1 MNGDKLSP
9 ARLAISPHLGG
20 SNNSNSNTITIITM
34 REPQGLAAVRRI
46 RQYLVAVCLVAS
58 LALQVHA
65 APMAASFD
73 LRAANVSEVLQLLY
87 GEAMSTP
94 YVLDPEVLVDTR
106 LVSFR
111 YKHGQGDLQAF
122 VGGFLESLGYTVER
136 KGGVDFVRKRKAEE
150 ATLPETRLHL
160 YRPQYRDVTYLARVL
175 APLFK
180 GAFSVNRSIRAS
192 GQSMP
197 EGDVPNGSAAALID
211 QDADVLLFS
220 GTQLEI
226 EKLQELLPQIDVV
239 TGEVL
244 VRGVVYEVGR
254 TDKSGSAFGLLAN
267 LLGGNLNIGIGS
279 AAGNLGNFIQ
289 LKNTALDA
297 VYSML
302 ETDSRFKVISSPSLR
317 IQSGARGVFS
327 VGQDVPVLGALSFPQ
342 GAGQAVQ
349 SVEYRSSGVIFD
361 IRPTVRGAVIELAI
375 SQQLSDFVKTTTGVN
390 NSPTLTKREL
400 QTKVALQDGDVI
412 VLGGLAENKSSRS
425 RDGLSFMPS
434 FLHTK
439 GHEKSGVEIL
449 LILQVERIDSAINKE
464 E

>member
-1 MNGDKLSP
+1 MKQ
-9 ARLAISPHLGG
+9 
-20 SNNSNSNTITIITM
+20 M
-34 REPQGLAAVRRI
+34 RTCIAATWLAAS
-46 RQYLVAVCLVAS
+46 LVFPVC
-58 LALQVHA
+58 A
-65 APMAASFD
+65 APITASFD
-73 LRAANVSEVLQLLY
+73 LQAANVSEVLQLLY
-87 GEAMSTP
+87 GEVMSTP
-94 YVLDPEVLVDTR
+94 YVLDPEVLSDTR

-111 YKHGQGDLQAF
+111 YKHGQDDLQAF

-150 ATLPETRLHL
+150 APPPETRLHL
-160 YRPQYRDVTYLARVL
+160 YRPQYRDVAYLARVL

-180 GAFSVNRSIRAS
+180 GSFSVNRSVRAS

-197 EGDVPNGSAAALID
+197 EGNVPSGSAASLID

-220 GTQLEI
+220 GTQPEI
-226 EKLQELLPQIDVV
+226 EKLQELLPQVDMA

-244 VRGVVYEVGR
+244 VRGVVYEVSR

-267 LLGGNLNIGIGS
+267 LLGGKLNLGIGS

-317 IQSGARGVFS
+317 IQSGTRGVFS
-327 VGQDVPVLGALSFPQ
+327 VGQEVPVLGALSFPQ

-361 IRPTVRGAVIELAI
+361 IKPTVRNAVIELAL
-375 SQQLSDFVKTTTGVN
+375 SQQLSDFIKTTTGVN

-400 QTKVALQDGDVI
+400 KTTVGLQDGDVI
-412 VLGGLAENKSSRS
+412 VLGGLAENKDTQT
-425 RDGLSFMPS
+425 RDGPS
-434 FLHTK
+434 FLPGFLHT
-439 GHEKSGVEIL
+439 SGKEVSTSEIL
-449 LILQVERIDSAINKE
+449 LVLQVQRL
-464 E
+464 

>member
-1 MNGDKLSP
+1 MNADKLSL
-9 ARLAISPHLGG
+9 ARLVSCHHSGD
-20 SNNSNSNTITIITM
+20 SRSNSSRAITTITT
-34 REPQGLAAVRRI
+34 REPLVPVAVKCMCQYLAAACLAAVLT
-46 RQYLVAVCLVAS
+46 QPA
-58 LALQVHA
+58 QA

-73 LRAANVSEVLQLLY
+73 LQGANVSEVLQLLY
-87 GEAMSTP
+87 GEVMSTP
-94 YVLDPEVLVDTR
+94 YVLDPEVLVDAR
-106 LVSFR
+106 QVSFR
-111 YKHGQGDLQAF
+111 YKNGQGDLQAF

-150 ATLPETRLHL
+150 APPPETRLHL
-160 YRPQYRDVTYLARVL
+160 YRPQYRDVAYLARVL

-220 GTQLEI
+220 GTQPEI
-226 EKLQELLPQIDVV
+226 EKLQELLPQIDVA

-244 VRGVVYEVGR
+244 VRGLVYEVSR
-254 TDKSGSAFGLLAN
+254 TDKSGSAFGLLAS
-267 LLGGNLNIGIGS
+267 LLGGKLNLGIGS
-279 AAGNLGNFIQ
+279 AVGNLGNFIQ

-327 VGQDVPVLGALSFPQ
+327 VGQEVPVLGALSFPQ

-361 IRPTVRGAVIELAI
+361 IRPTVRDSVIEMAI
-375 SQQLSDFVKTTTGVN
+375 SQQLSDFIQTTTGVN

-400 QTKVALQDGDVI
+400 KTTVGLQDGDVI
-412 VLGGLAENKSSRS
+412 VLGGLAEDKTSSS
-425 RDGLSFMPS
+425 RDGLSFLPD
-434 FLHTK
+434 FLHTR
-439 GHEKSGVEIL
+439 GHEVSGAEVL
-449 LILQVERIDSAINKE
+449 LVLQAQRVK
-464 E
+464 

>member
-1 MNGDKLSP
+1 MKQIRP
-9 ARLAISPHLGG
+9 YVLALC
-20 SNNSNSNTITIITM
+20 
-34 REPQGLAAVRRI
+34 LAAS
-46 RQYLVAVCLVAS
+46 LVLPAHS
-58 LALQVHA
+58 
-65 APMAASFD
+65 APMMASFD
-73 LRAANVSEVLQLLY
+73 LKMANVSEVLQLLY
-87 GEAMSTP
+87 GEVMSTP
-94 YVLDPEVLVDTR
+94 YVLDPEVLGDTR

-122 VGGFLESLGYTVER
+122 VGEFLESLGYTVER

-150 ATLPETRLHL
+150 AAPPETLLHL
-160 YRPQYRDVTYLARVL
+160 YRPKYRDVAYLARVL

-180 GAFSVNRSIRAS
+180 GSFSVNRSIRAS

-197 EGDVPNGSAAALID
+197 EGHVPSGSAAALID

-220 GTQLEI
+220 GTHPEI
-226 EKLQELLPQIDVV
+226 GKLQELLPQVDVA

-244 VRGVVYEVGR
+244 VRGLVYEVSR

-267 LLGGNLNIGIGS
+267 LLGGKLHLGIGS
-279 AAGNLGNFIQ
+279 AASNLGNFIQ

-327 VGQDVPVLGALSFPQ
+327 VGQEVPVLGALSFPQ

-361 IRPTVRGAVIELAI
+361 IRPTVRDAVIEMAI
-375 SQQLSDFVKTTTGVN
+375 SQQLSDFIKTTTGVN

-400 QTKVALQDGDVI
+400 KTTVGLQDGDVI
-412 VLGGLAENKSSRS
+412 VLGGLAEDKTASS
-425 RDGLSFMPS
+425 RDGLSFLPS
-434 FLHTK
+434 FLHTR
-439 GHEKSGVEIL
+439 GHEASGAEIL
-449 LILQVERIDSAINKE
+449 LVLQAQRVK
-464 E
+464 